1 VLLGVLVFM
10 RRTLGIAPILRKT
23 IGTIGAIAVPDIR
36 QIDLNL
42 LASLD
47 VLLELRNVSRSAER
61 LGLTQSTMSSQLARL
76 RRMLDDP
83 LLLPA
88 ESGRGMT
95 PTAYALRLAP
105 RLKDVLRDLEAAVAR
120 RAAFDPRSDCRVF
133 HLAASDNA
141 IGGLGVGLAERLCRD
156 AGPGVRIAFRRPDAG
171 RIGAQ
176 LESGE
181 IDLLI
186 GSPRMVPP
194 SAKAR
199 ELLRDGFVHVQRRG
213 HPRGTAPLDLDAYCA
228 LRHVLVSTS
237 GGSLHGYMDEL
248 LEALGRR
255 RDVVLSV
262 EQFTLV
268 PRLLRATDLVATVPG
283 RIARRFA
290 DVLDAFDLPFAAGGF
305 SLSMAWHARSQADPA
320 HQWLRGVLL
329 ALAQQAPHD
338 AEG

>member
-1 VLLGVLVFM
+1 MF
-10 RRTLGIAPILRKT
+10 
-23 IGTIGAIAVPDIR
+23 DIKK
-36 QIDLNL
+36 IDLNL
-42 LASLD
+42 LVSLD
-47 VLLELRNVSRSAER
+47 VLLDLRNVSRSAER

-95 PTAYALRLAP
+95 PTAYALRVAP
-105 RLKDVLRDLEAAVAR
+105 RLKDVLRELEAAMAP
-120 RAAFDPRSDCRVF
+120 RADFDAHRDSRVF
-133 HLAASDNA
+133 RIAASDNA
-141 IGGLGVGLAERLCRD
+141 VGGIGLALAGHLCRG
-156 AGPGVRIAFRRPDAG
+156 AGPGIRVAFHRPDTARIAE
-171 RIGAQ
+171 Q
-176 LESGE
+176 MVSGE

-199 ELLRDGFVHVQRRG
+199 VLVEDGFVHVQRHG
-213 HPRGTAPLDLDAYCA
+213 HPRGTGPLDLESYCA

-248 LEALGRR
+248 LDAMGRR
-255 RDVVLSV
+255 RAVVLSV

-268 PRLLRATDLVATVPG
+268 PQLLHATDLVATVP
-283 RIARRFA
+283 RRLAQRHA
-290 DVLDAFDLPFAAGGF
+290 DVLDAFDLPFTAEGF
-305 SLSMAWHARSQADPA
+305 TLSMAWHARNQADPA

-329 ALAQQAPHD
+329 ALALAQKAP
-338 AEG
+338 G

>member
-1 VLLGVLVFM
+1 M
-10 RRTLGIAPILRKT
+10 E
-23 IGTIGAIAVPDIR
+23 TIGAIAVFDIKKL
-36 QIDLNL
+36 DLNL
-42 LASLD
+42 LVSLD
-47 VLLELRNVSRSAER
+47 VLLDLRNVSRSAER

-95 PTAYALRLAP
+95 PTAYALRVAP
-105 RLKDVLRDLEAAVAR
+105 RLKEALRELEAAMAP
-120 RAAFDPRSDCRVF
+120 RADFDAHRDSRVF
-133 HLAASDNA
+133 RIAASDNA
-141 IGGLGVGLAERLCRD
+141 VGGIGLALAEYLCRG
-156 AGPGVRIAFRRPDAG
+156 AGPGIRVAFHRPDMARIADRM
-171 RIGAQ
+171 
-176 LESGE
+176 ESGE

-199 ELLRDGFVHVQRRG
+199 VLVEDGFVHVQRRG
-213 HPRGTAPLDLDAYCA
+213 HPRGTGPLDLESYCA

-248 LEALGRR
+248 LDAMGRR
-255 RDVVLSV
+255 RAVVLSV

-268 PRLLRATDLVATVPG
+268 PQLLRATDLVATVP
-283 RIARRFA
+283 RRLAQRHA
-290 DVLDAFDLPFAAGGF
+290 DVLDAFDLPFAAEGF
-305 SLSMAWHARSQADPA
+305 TLSMAWHARNQADPA

-329 ALAQQAPHD
+329 ALAREAT
-338 AEG
+338 G